1 MATSI
6 FDSPAFIQACSALSD
21 KPGRNPVPIATDPS
35 RAEKL
40 IDEIASA
47 PRARILVTGTAA
59 DALARSVRCKTL
71 AAASVT
77 LRLRANALRKANAL
91 ASSKR
96 RQIGGSHGT
105 VTAEDAPRATLI
117 GAETI
122 EAAVLFADM
131 RGYTGLAEQLP
142 PAQVVSILDEFF
154 TMLTRVT
161 VTHGGQVF
169 HMAGDGMMAG
179 FGMRDSRGSG
189 ARAALAAGQAML
201 QRFAPVETRWRAEF
215 AILTGIGIGL
225 HVGEVALGFLGP
237 PGKQAI
243 TMIGDTANV
252 AARLCS
258 RARAGEIL
266 FSCAVADALVADG
279 EGPGSGPK
287 PFLQL
292 PQFKLRGR
300 DELLNIWCVPA
311 PERLAR

>member
-1 MATSI
+1 
-6 FDSPAFIQACSALSD
+6 
-21 KPGRNPVPIATDPS
+21 
-35 RAEKL
+35 
-40 IDEIASA
+40 
-47 PRARILVTGTAA
+47 
-59 DALARSVRCKTL
+59 
-71 AAASVT
+71 
-77 LRLRANALRKANAL
+77 
-91 ASSKR
+91 
-96 RQIGGSHGT
+96 
-105 VTAEDAPRATLI
+105 
-117 GAETI
+117 
-122 EAAVLFADM
+122 M

-161 VTHGGQVF
+161 VTYGGQVF

-189 ARAALAAGQAML
+189 ARAALDAGHAML

-300 DELLNIWCVPA
+300 NELLNIWCVPA
-311 PERLAR
+311 PERLAH